1 MNDYRAAMAA
11 PEAPPEGARR
21 AGDLVLVTNG
31 AMCARRHPWAIAGM
45 WAWQSCL
52 ALIASWPAASLVRAA
67 YGGDPRGDAAL
78 WDAGGHALLDL
89 LWHEGHG
96 VAMIGRTAVLSLAF
110 AVVAGL
116 VPLAAMMVAMAYA
129 GRDRRHAGLSR
140 SVAAA
145 LRAFGAFAVL
155 LLVFGVAEALVAG
168 AGAGAAKL
176 AERATHASLGEAG
189 AQLVAGALGALFLA
203 GVSVVGVVHDLARA
217 AVVRFQVSGLRGA
230 LLGGRAFRAAPVSM
244 WWSWAWRTAAAAAPV
259 AAVAAAATGIGGRG
273 GISLVLLAALHQ
285 VVVLSR
291 VALRASWLGRALRSV
306 DFALN
311 SPT

>member
-11 PEAPPEGARR
+11 PEDSPEGGVRR

-45 WAWQSCL
+45 WAWQTSF

-89 LWHEGHG
+89 LWHDAHG
-96 VAMIGRTAVLSLAF
+96 VSVVGRAAALTLAF
-110 AVVAGL
+110 ALVAGL
-116 VPLAAMMVAMAYA
+116 VPLAALMVAMAYA
-129 GRDRRHAGLSR
+129 GRDRRRAGLSR
-140 SVAAA
+140 SIAAA
-145 LRAFGAFAVL
+145 LRAFGAFVVL

-168 AGAGAAKL
+168 AGVGAARL
-176 AERATHASLGEAG
+176 AERATHASLGEAS
-189 AQLVAGALGALFLA
+189 AQLVAAALGVLFLA
-203 GVSVVGVVHDLARA
+203 GASAVGVAHDLARA

-230 LLGGRAFRAAPVSM
+230 LLGARAFRAAPVRM
-244 WWSWAWRTAAAAAPV
+244 WWSWAWRAAAAAAPV
-259 AAVAAAATGIGGRG
+259 AAVAAAATGMGGRG
-273 GISLVLLAALHQ
+273 GIALVLLAALHQ
-285 VVVLSR
+285 AVVLSR

-306 DFALN
+306 DAALN
-311 SPT
+311 